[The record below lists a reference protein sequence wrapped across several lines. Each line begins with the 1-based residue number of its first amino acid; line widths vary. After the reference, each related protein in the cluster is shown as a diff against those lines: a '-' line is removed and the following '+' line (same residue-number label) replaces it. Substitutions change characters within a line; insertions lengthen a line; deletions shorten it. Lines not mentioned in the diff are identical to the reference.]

1 MQFVYAIR
9 MYDTYLL
16 TRGDLLGKPKVIKV
30 RLDIDPL
37 GELSYRFSWV
47 HSKGYESAIK

>member
-1 MQFVYAIR
+1 

-16 TRGDLLGKPKVIKV
+16 TRGDLLGKPKVIKM

-37 GELSYRFSWV
+37 GELPYRLSQV
-47 HSKGYESAIK
+47 HSEGYEFVIK

>member
-1 MQFVYAIR
+1 

-16 TRGDLLGKPKVIKV
+16 TRGDLLDKPKFIKV

-37 GELSYRFSWV
+37 GELLHRFSQV
-47 HSKGYESAIK
+47 HSEGYELAIK